1 MVSPGAAEEAD
12 EAAAWSGRNGYEA
25 QTLDGYPSCA
35 RMKEACVIAR
45 GTCSNQTPLVCD
57 GLSSSAL
64 WNFWLGL
71 PWFQFLDPPSMI
83 AEQDFPVPLIPKPC
97 SLSFSITRR
106 LHALLSRSSLV
117 YRSLYVSPWRISQVE
132 TWRETGIESGFLIC
146 SQDCRRT
153 LTIYMSIWDV
163 EGTFN
168 LLKA

>member
-12 EAAAWSGRNGYEA
+12 EAAAWFGRNGYEA

-35 RMKEACVIAR
+35 RIKEAC
-45 GTCSNQTPLVCD
+45 TCSNQTPLVCD

-71 PWFQFLDPPSMI
+71 PWFQFLDPPPMI

-132 TWRETGIESGFLIC
+132 TWRGTGIEYGFLIC
-146 SQDCRRT
+146 SHDCRRT
-153 LTIYMSIWDV
+153 QPYVHMGCWRYI
-163 EGTFN
+163 
-168 LLKA
+168 